1 MHLLAGHSRATLLC
15 AVGIADCQVLADSP
29 IGTGDGES
37 PTTGAWRV
45 QQKGN
50 LS

>member
-1 MHLLAGHSRATLLC
+1 MQALAGKSRATLVR
-15 AVGIADCQVLADSP
+15 AIGDADCGVLAQSP
-29 IGTGDGES
+29 IGTGDGKS
-37 PTTGAWRV
+37 PTTGACGV